1 MISKVLSLLV
11 FSACVV
17 AIAQQAR
24 APFPPPPAMP
34 ADLRA
39 ILPSDAS
46 PDALT
51 ALFVPMAGSQPAT
64 WHAGPAGH
72 AGYAQ
77 LPINFAGTTH
87 TRASWDITVKLD
99 LASARGIQFDIFCGD
114 IAPIESMRV
123 YFRSGDGWYATAFE
137 IQYSDDWNRVV
148 IDKAQ
153 TGTEDSPAGWE
164 HIDAIRISF
173 WRGDDQDGVAAIANL
188 AVVGS
193 NPDIIV
199 VRAESNVHANNPEAK
214 GYSSYA
220 ASFSSTVDALNIAC
234 ATVSDLDLNA
244 AMLESPSIV
253 VLPYNPRLPEGK
265 LALLQQYAAR
275 GGKVIAC
282 YSLAPGVADLLSI
295 TENSWQRA
303 EAASGFTGFQA
314 TPARLPGQPD
324 FAPQTSPHSTIVK
337 AMTAGDIIATWRNA
351 DGSDSGLPAVVVTPN
366 GAFVGHVWNTPQDN
380 SKRQFLMAVI
390 GHLAPKLWE
399 QAAKAEFARI
409 GVIGRHHD
417 FAALTA
423 AMPANADAAT
433 KADLAAAAAL
443 RQQAQDALAAGN
455 WQNGIAL
462 SSQASDRALAAW
474 CRSQPSQADDFR
486 GFWCHSAFGLPGKTW
501 DEAIKFL
508 ADNGF
513 NAIAPNMLWGATSFY
528 PSKVLT
534 PDKSVATL
542 GDQVAQC
549 LSACAKYGVKCHVW
563 KVNWNCG
570 SHASKD
576 VIDALVAQKRTQKSF
591 DGTENPSW
599 LCPSNPI
606 NQQQEIDAMVELVR
620 NYPTLD
626 GIHFDYIRY
635 PDHNSCFCDGCRE
648 RFQQRIGTVVEN
660 WPRDLRSKDDLR
672 AQWLQFRRDAINAVV
687 QQVHEQ
693 AKKVRPN
700 IQISAAVFSNWPS
713 CRDNIGQDW
722 SMWCERGW
730 LDFVCPMNY
739 RDSNMEFQNL
749 CRRQAAWAHK
759 VPLYPG
765 IGLSCWK
772 NPGDAVKFSEQI
784 AVTRQTGLRGFMVFN
799 YDRNALG
806 CLPMLSLGAT
816 SWPVPAPKR

>member
-1 MISKVLSLLV
+1 MISKVLSLLM
-11 FSACVV
+11 FSVCVA
-17 AIAQQAR
+17 AIAQQAP

-34 ADLRA
+34 ADMRA

-46 PDALT
+46 SEALA
-51 ALFVPMAGSQPAT
+51 ALFAPMEGSLPVFWQ
-64 WHAGPAGH
+64 AGPAGH
-72 AGYAQ
+72 AGYAR
-77 LPINFAGTTH
+77 LPINLAGTTH
-87 TRASWDITVKLD
+87 SRASWDIAVKLD
-99 LASARGIQFDIFCGD
+99 LASARGIQFDVFCRD
-114 IAPIESMRV
+114 VAPIDSMRI
-123 YFRSGDGWYATAFE
+123 YFRSGDGWYATSFDT
-137 IQYSDDWNRVV
+137 QYTDQWNRVV
-148 IDKAQ
+148 IDKAK
-153 TGTEDSPAGWE
+153 TGIEGSPAGWE

-173 WRGDDQDGVAAIANL
+173 WRGDNQDSVAAIANL
-188 AVVGS
+188 AIVGS

-199 VRAESNVHANNPEAK
+199 VRAESNIHANNPESK

-234 ATVSDLDLNA
+234 ATLSDLDLNA
-244 AMLESPSIV
+244 AMLETPSIV
-253 VLPYNPRLPEGK
+253 VLPYNPRMPDDA

-275 GGKVIAC
+275 GGKIIAC
-282 YSLAPGVADLLSI
+282 YSLAPGIAELLGI
-295 TENSWQRA
+295 TDSSWQRA
-303 EAASGFTGFQA
+303 EAAGGYMGFQA

-324 FAPQTSPHSTIVK
+324 FAPQTSPHSNIVK
-337 AMTAGDIIATWRNA
+337 AMTAGQIIATWRNT
-351 DGSDSGLPAVVVTPN
+351 DGSDSGQPAVVVTPN
-366 GAFVGHVWNTPQDN
+366 GAFVGHVWNNPQEN

-399 QAAKAEFARI
+399 QAARAEFARI

-417 FAALTA
+417 FAALSA
-423 AMPANADAAT
+423 AMPANANAAA
-433 KADLAAAAAL
+433 KADLAAANTL
-443 RQQAQDALAAGN
+443 RQQALDALAAGN
-455 WQNGIAL
+455 WQDGIAL

-474 CRSQPSQADDFR
+474 CRIQPSQADDFR

-508 ADNGF
+508 ADHGF

-534 PDKSVATL
+534 PDKSVATS

-570 SHASKD
+570 SRASKE
-576 VIDALVAQKRTQKSF
+576 VIDALVAQKRTQKSY
-591 DGTENPSW
+591 DGTENPRW

-635 PDHNSCFCDGCRE
+635 PGQDGCFCDGCRE
-648 RFQQRIGTVVEN
+648 RFQQRIGTVVDN
-660 WPRDLRSKDDLR
+660 WPQDLRSNDDLR
-672 AQWLQFRRDAINAVV
+672 AQWLQFRRDAINTVV
-687 QQVHEQ
+687 QQVHAQ

-700 IQISAAVFSNWPS
+700 IQISAAVFSNWPT
-713 CRDNIGQDW
+713 CRDDIGQDW
-722 SMWCERGW
+722 SMWCERDW

-739 RDSNMEFQNL
+739 RDSNLEFQNL
-749 CRRQAAWAHK
+749 CRRQSAWAHK

-765 IGLSCWK
+765 IGMSCWK
-772 NPGDAVKFSEQI
+772 TPGDAVKFSEQI
-784 AVTRQTGLRGFMVFN
+784 AVVRQAGLRGFMVFD

>member
-11 FSACVV
+11 FSACVA

-34 ADLRA
+34 ADMRA

-46 PDALT
+46 PEAL
-51 ALFVPMAGSQPAT
+51 AELFAPMEGSLPVS

-72 AGYAQ
+72 TGYAR
-77 LPINFAGTTH
+77 LPINLAGTTH
-87 TRASWDITVKLD
+87 ARASWDIAVKLD
-99 LASARGIQFDIFCGD
+99 LASASGIQFDIFCRD
-114 IAPIESMRV
+114 VAPIEGMRI
-123 YFRSGDGWYATAFE
+123 YFRSGDGWYATSFGT
-137 IQYSDDWNRVV
+137 QYSDDWNRVV
-148 IDKAQ
+148 IDKAK
-153 TGTEDSPAGWE
+153 TGIEGSPAGWE

-173 WRGDDQDGVAAIANL
+173 WRGDNQDSVAAIANL

-193 NPDIIV
+193 KPDIIV
-199 VRAESNVHANNPEAK
+199 VRAESNIHANNPESK

-244 AMLESPSIV
+244 AMLENPSIV
-253 VLPYNPRLPEGK
+253 VLPYNPRLPDDA

-275 GGKVIAC
+275 GGKIIAC
-282 YSLAPGVADLLSI
+282 YSLAPGIAELLGI
-295 TENSWQRA
+295 TDSSWQRA
-303 EAASGFTGFQA
+303 EMAGGFMGFQA

-324 FAPQTSPHSTIVK
+324 FAPQTSPHSNIVK
-337 AMTAGDIIATWRNA
+337 AMTAGQIIATWRNT

-366 GAFVGHVWNTPQDN
+366 GAFVGHVWNNPQEN

-399 QAAKAEFARI
+399 QAARAEFARI
-409 GVIGRHHD
+409 GTIGRHYD

-423 AMPANADAAT
+423 AMPANANAAAKAEMAAAT
-433 KADLAAAAAL
+433 AL
-443 RQQAQDALAAGN
+443 RQQAQTALATGN
-455 WQNGIAL
+455 WQDCIAM

-474 CRSQPSQADDFR
+474 CHMQPSQADDFR

-508 ADNGF
+508 ADHGF

-534 PDKSVATL
+534 PDKSVATS

-570 SHASKD
+570 SHASNE
-576 VIDALVAQKRTQKSF
+576 VIDALVAQKRTQKSY
-591 DGTENPSW
+591 DGTENPRW

-635 PDHNSCFCDGCRE
+635 PGQDGCFCDGCRE
-648 RFQQRIGTVVEN
+648 RFQQRVGAVVEN
-660 WPRDLRSKDDLR
+660 WPQDLRSNDDLR
-672 AQWLQFRRDAINAVV
+672 AQWLQFRRDAISTVV
-687 QQVHEQ
+687 QQVHAQ

-700 IQISAAVFSNWPS
+700 IQISAAVFSNWPK
-713 CRDNIGQDW
+713 CRDDIGQDW

-739 RDSNMEFQNL
+739 SDSNLEFQNH
-749 CRRQAAWAHK
+749 CRRQSAWVHK

-765 IGLSCWK
+765 IGMSCWET
-772 NPGDAVKFSEQI
+772 PGDAVKFSEQI
-784 AVTRQTGLRGFMVFN
+784 AVVRQAGLRGFMVFN